1 MNKKIIS
8 LAASALLLL
17 QAGLP
22 GQMAAA
28 QESEGPL
35 TMRSGPI
42 LQVPDEYPKKFVFDD
57 GVDIPY
63 PEDGVKGIYLTGSS
77 AAGEAMEGLT
87 QFVNETDLNAMVID
101 VKEDHGNILF
111 DFESDHELIQ
121 SNTNP
126 LMEAEDLIDH
136 MEENQIYPIARIVA
150 FKDTVLAEQ
159 HPEYSFRQA
168 DGSIWK
174 DSNGEAFVSPYLKE
188 VWDYNIEVAKE
199 AAKMGFKE
207 IQFDYVRFPEG
218 FENMAGDLQFDMGD
232 YADLEADE
240 SDYRVSAISD
250 FVEYASEELKPY
262 GVDVAVDIFGYTAT
276 IDEASGIGQN
286 FLEIS
291 QHVDV
296 ISSMIYPSHWGPGHF
311 DLPAPDLYP
320 YELTDRYIQ
329 LEKETLNQLE
339 NPPTSRPWLQDFT
352 ASYLGAGMYMEYD
365 AQAVE
370 DQVRALSDN
379 DIHEFLLWD
388 ASNQYTTGVDYAPES
403 NDEEK
408 ETADSEESESSESQ
422 ENE

>member
-1 MNKKIIS
+1 MNKKIIT
-8 LAASALLLL
+8 LLTSALLLFQTGFTGH
-17 QAGLP
+17 QAE
-22 GQMAAA
+22 A

-35 TMRSGPI
+35 TMRSEPM
-42 LQVPDEYPKKFVFDD
+42 LMVPDDYPPKFTFDD

-77 AAGEAMEGLT
+77 AAGEAMDGLT
-87 QFVNETDLNAMVID
+87 QLVNDTDLNAMVID
-101 VKEDHGNILF
+101 VKEDSGNILF
-111 DFESDHELIQ
+111 DFESDHSLIQ
-121 SNTNP
+121 ANTDP
-126 LMEAEDLIDH
+126 HMEASDLIGH
-136 MEENQIYPIARIVA
+136 LEENQIYPIARIVV
-150 FKDTVLAEQ
+150 FKDSVLAEQ
-159 HPEYSFRQA
+159 HPEYSFQQA
-168 DGSIWK
+168 DGSVWT
-174 DSNGEAFVSPYLKE
+174 DPNGEAFVSPYLKE

-218 FENMAGDLQFDMGD
+218 FENMAGDLQFDKGE
-232 YADLEADE
+232 YADLEADA
-240 SDYRVSAISD
+240 SDHRVSAITD
-250 FVEYASEELKPY
+250 FTEYASEELKPY

-329 LEKETLNQLE
+329 LEKEILGQLE
-339 NPPTSRPWLQDFT
+339 DPPTSRPWLQDFT
-352 ASYLGAGMYMEYD
+352 ASYLGAGMYMEYGVE
-365 AQAVE
+365 AVE
-370 DQVRALSDN
+370 DQIRALSDN

-388 ASNQYTTGVDYAPES
+388 AANQYTLGVDYTPES
-403 NDEEK
+403 QDEE
-408 ETADSEESESSESQ
+408 EQAADSDESESSESQ
-422 ENE
+422 VTE